1 MCKEFIRSFA
11 DMRVTNKDIWADA
24 AMQYA
29 VYSLFTAVMLLVLA
43 ECGNA
48 VYHLSLMGAI
58 AESW

>member
-1 MCKEFIRSFA
+1 
-11 DMRVTNKDIWADA
+11 MRVTNNDVWADA

-48 VYHLSLMGAI
+48 AGRRC
-58 AESW
+58 